1 MSHVFKALS
10 DPTRRRILTLLRERP
25 LNAGEIAEH
34 FSVSKPTI
42 SAHLRA
48 LRDAELVVDERRG
61 KFIIYHLQMSI
72 LEEALMGFAAAFG
85 MTLHPN
91 AEQDGSSIKENL

>member
-72 LEEALMGFAAAFG
+72 LEEAL
-85 MTLHPN
+85 HPN
-91 AEQDGSSIKENL
+91 AVQDGSSIKENL